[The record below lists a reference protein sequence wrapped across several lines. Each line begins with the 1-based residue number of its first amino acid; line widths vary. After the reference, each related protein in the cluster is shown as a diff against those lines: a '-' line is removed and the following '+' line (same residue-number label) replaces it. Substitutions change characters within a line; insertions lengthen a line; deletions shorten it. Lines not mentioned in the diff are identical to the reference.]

1 MARTIM
7 GPSHP
12 EYGFTPGVARHAE
25 RMAVLGGA
33 MVQTIG
39 VNEKREIINQADP
52 SPDLDHVIGGRA
64 IRFTSRRVAGQP
76 PRF

>member
-1 MARTIM
+1 
-7 GPSHP
+7 
-12 EYGFTPGVARHAE
+12 
-25 RMAVLGGA
+25 MAVLGGA